1 MDMNRLRPGVW
12 LNDELINFRI
22 DQLREATE
30 LDLFR
35 QAPDAS
41 PFHFFSSFF
50 YTKLMKQTE
59 QGVDKSYDY
68 ARVSRWTRD
77 ALRPLFANRL
87 AFVPV
92 NVGQQHWILV
102 VIDFELHTITLY
114 DPFDVSSHARSILK
128 VFFKATLL
136 V

>member
-1 MDMNRLRPGVW
+1 
-12 LNDELINFRI
+12 
-22 DQLREATE
+22 
-30 LDLFR
+30 
-35 QAPDAS
+35 
-41 PFHFFSSFF
+41 
-50 YTKLMKQTE
+50 MKQTE

-68 ARVSRWTRD
+68 ASVSRWTRA

-92 NVGQQHWILV
+92 NVEQQHWILV

-128 VFFKATLL
+128 VFLKPRYLCYIINGYCDDWIIHICVNRSLFYFRTVRVSERNAISLR
-136 V
+136 